1 MLFRVDHPDD
11 GSAVDCQHLDV
22 DEVVRLVA
30 QKAVELLDRESCLG
44 LEETDPYVV
53 DQDVDAVQRLKDLLY
68 ALLGVTLI
76 SMKRAAVG
84 APSWLSMSQ
93 KTT

>member
-1 MLFRVDHPDD
+1 MGRLLFRVDHPDG
-11 GSAVDCQHLDV
+11 GSAVDGQHLDV

-53 DQDVDAVQRLKDLLY
+53 DQDVDAVQPFSGLL
-68 ALLGVTLI
+68 ASVT
-76 SMKRAAVG
+76 
-84 APSWLSMSQ
+84 
-93 KTT
+93 